1 MDDPGAL
8 EQLWEH
14 LTTAESWWGPNG
26 LFQLTWAHVK
36 LSLVATVIAV
46 VIALPAGVYLG
57 HIKRGGVAA
66 VAVVNVGRA
75 IPTFAVIA
83 LVFPLSLRWGFGL
96 GFWPTCFALVLLA
109 IPPIFTNVY
118 TGVRDVDAG
127 TVEAARGMGMTATQV
142 LRKVEIPN
150 GLPLIITGV
159 RVAAVQ
165 VVATATLAALV
176 GYKDLG
182 TLILRGFST
191 QNDGLLLSGALVVA
205 LLSILTDAGLG
216 LVERLATPWRRGRRG
231 PAALDDV
238 DMTDEMHMPFELDPE
253 DPRNEPGA
261 HAAAAPAGAS

>member
-1 MDDPGAL
+1 MDDPSAL
-8 EQLWEH
+8 QQLWDF
-14 LTTAESWWGPNG
+14 LSTADSWWGPNG
-26 LFQLTWAHVK
+26 LVALTWAHVK
-36 LSLVATVIAV
+36 LSLTATTIAV
-46 VIALPAGVYLG
+46 GLALPAGVYLG
-57 HIKRGGVAA
+57 HIKRGGV
-66 VAVVNVGRA
+66 VAVSLVNIGRA

-109 IPPIFTNVY
+109 IPPVFTNVY

-127 TVEAARGMGMTATQV
+127 IVEAARGMGMSGSQV

-191 QNDGLLLSGALVVA
+191 QNDGLLLSGALLVA

-216 LVERLATPWRRGRRG
+216 LVERLATPWRRKRLRPG
-231 PAALDDV
+231 PVDAVTLDD
-238 DMTDEMHMPFELDPE
+238 EMAMPFELDPE
-253 DPRNEPGA
+253 DARTAEP
-261 HAAAAPAGAS
+261 ASA

>member
-1 MDDPGAL
+1 MGDDGAL
-8 EQLWEH
+8 AQLWEV

-26 LFQLTWAHVK
+26 LLQLTWAHVK
-36 LSLVATVIAV
+36 LSFVATAIAV
-46 VIALPAGVYLG
+46 ALAVPAGVYLG

-66 VAVVNVGRA
+66 VAVVNIGRA

-83 LVFPLSLRWGFGL
+83 LVFPFSLRWGFGL
-96 GFWPTCFALVLLA
+96 GFWPTCFALILLA

-127 TVEAARGMGMTATQV
+127 TVEAARGMGMTGLQV
-142 LRKVEIPN
+142 LRKVEVPN
-150 GLPLIITGV
+150 ALPLIITGV

-182 TLILRGFST
+182 TLILRGFAT
-191 QNDGLLLSGALVVA
+191 QNDGILLAGALLVA
-205 LLSILTDAGLG
+205 LLSICTDALLG
-216 LVERLATPWRRGRRG
+216 LVERLATPWRRTRRG

-238 DMTDEMHMPFELDPE
+238 ELADEMDLTFELDPE
-253 DPRNEPGA
+253 DPRAAEAVGA
-261 HAAAAPAGAS
+261 

>member
-8 EQLWEH
+8 EQLWDY
-14 LTTAESWWGPNG
+14 LTTADSWWGPNG
-26 LFQLTWAHVK
+26 LVQLTWAHVK
-36 LSLVATVIAV
+36 LSLVATAIAV
-46 VIALPAGVYLG
+46 ALAVPAGVYLG

-66 VAVVNVGRA
+66 VAVVNIGRA

-109 IPPIFTNVY
+109 IPPMFTNVY

-150 GLPLIITGV
+150 GLPLIITGI

-191 QNDGLLLSGALVVA
+191 QNDGLLLSGALFVA

-216 LVERLATPWRRGRRG
+216 LVERLATPWRRTRMG
-231 PAALDDV
+231 PAALHDV
-238 DMTDEMHMPFELDPE
+238 EAHDEMDMVFELDPE
-253 DPRNEPGA
+253 DPRMAES
-261 HAAAAPAGAS
+261 AATP